1 MSILF
6 IHVTIPD
13 YRRAV
18 FGALHDRLRP
28 SMAIMTGRSYFDST
42 TRMDE
47 SLVPTPVVVRNRY
60 LLGRRALWQSGAIGP
75 GLRADVVVL
84 ELNPRILSNWTIA
97 ILRRLF
103 GKSTLLWGHAW
114 PRAGREAATDPV
126 RGLMRRLAHVVI
138 VYTETEQV
146 ELAKKAP
153 GLTVIAARNA
163 LYRSA
168 ELGALPPQGRAGFI
182 FVGRLVPEKKPDV
195 LVRAYLDARE
205 QLPKEAGLTLVG
217 DGPLRPSLERLVA
230 NADAGESVRFVGH
243 VSDVAALR
251 SLYAGALASVSPGYV
266 GLSLIQSL
274 GFGIPMIIARAPN
287 HAPEIE
293 AAREGYNSLMCEHG
307 SAASLTRALLRVS
320 AERETWLSRARDIAE
335 DCRSSYTLDLMVDRV
350 VEAIAISRASTRR

>member
-6 IHVTIPD
+6 IYATIPD
-13 YRRAV
+13 YRRPV
-18 FGALHDRLRP
+18 FEALHERLG
-28 SMAIMTGRSYFDST
+28 SSVELMTGRCFFDST

-47 SLVPTPVVVRNRY
+47 SLVPPPVVVRNRY

-84 ELNPRILSNWTIA
+84 DLNPRILSSWTVA

-114 PRAGREAATDPV
+114 PRAGREAPTDPV
-126 RGLMRRLAHVVI
+126 RGLMRRLAHAVI
-138 VYTETEQV
+138 VYTETERE
-146 ELAKKAP
+146 ELVKKAP
-153 GLTVIAARNA
+153 SLRVVAARNA
-163 LYRSA
+163 LYRKA
-168 ELGALPPQGRAGFI
+168 ELGALPPQGRTGFI
-182 FVGRLVPEKKPDV
+182 FVGRLVPEKEPDV

-230 NADAGESVRFVGH
+230 NADAEESVRFVGH

-274 GFGIPMIIARAPN
+274 GFGVPMIIARAPN

-293 AAREGYNSLMCEHG
+293 AAREGYNSLMFEHG
-307 SAASLTRALLRVS
+307 SAARLTQTLLKVS

-335 DCRSSYTLDLMVDRV
+335 DCRSSYSLDLMVDRV
-350 VEAIAISRASTRR
+350 VEAIATTRATTRR